1 MFTWWDWQL
10 YAGPPGKQE
19 IKPVLKKRMIS
30 SPMEIICLASS
41 FLSYWAVL
49 QKGSAKEELETGAEA
64 IKMTAINFHPRDT
77 EDETGLVLLQ

>member
-1 MFTWWDWQL
+1 VGLAPICWAIWKTRNKACF
-10 YAGPPGKQE
+10 E
-19 IKPVLKKRMIS
+19 KRMIS
-30 SPMEIICLASS
+30 SPTEIICLASS
-41 FLSYWAVL
+41 FLSYWAGL